1 MVIVSRINSA
11 ADSVFGSQRP
21 VHGAA
26 LCLSP
31 PISDKSIRFQK
42 IKAGTHTSLRST
54 SNPANLTVR
63 LLAEC
68 QQVAG
73 CKIKKALPCI
83 DLVVRI
89 IGSKAVGV
97 RIPHELHR
105 HIKVELK
112 SFVREFNFIRK
123 RRMKDSKFFRIKDDD
138 SHFVNLL
145 RS

>member
-1 MVIVSRINSA
+1 MVIVSRINSS
-11 ADSVFGSQRP
+11 ADSVFCSQRP

-42 IKAGTHTSLRST
+42 VKAGTHTSLRST
-54 SNPANLTVR
+54 SNPSDLTVR

-73 CKIKKALPCI
+73 YKIKEPLPRI
-83 DLVVRI
+83 DLVIRI
-89 IGSKAVGV
+89 VGSKAVGV
-97 RIPHELHR
+97 RIPYKLNR
-105 HIKVELK
+105 QIKVELE

>member
-1 MVIVSRINSA
+1 MIIISGINSA

-26 LCLSP
+26 LGLSP

-42 IKAGTHTSLRST
+42 VKASTHTSLRST
-54 SNPANLTVR
+54 SNPANLTIR
-63 LLAEC
+63 LLAKC

-73 CKIKKALPCI
+73 YKIKESLPRI
-83 DLVVRI
+83 DLVIRIVR
-89 IGSKAVGV
+89 SKAVGV
-97 RIPHELHR
+97 RISYELHR
-105 HIKVELK
+105 QIKVELQ
-112 SFVREFNFIRK
+112 SIVWEFDFIRK